1 MDETQIRIMFYYEGQ
16 KKQVFRELNRQ
27 VSGMLERLCCRDSE
41 VTVKFGNMKMM
52 FVLDKNNFKGPMWM
66 KECVE
71 Q

>member
-1 MDETQIRIMFYYEGQ
+1 MDETQIRIMLYYEGQ
-16 KKQVFRELNRQ
+16 KKQVFRELNSQ
-27 VSGMLERLCCRDSE
+27 VFGMLLRDCVE